1 MNENNLSFTVGIPT
15 YNSSIYL
22 TDCLN
27 SVIESKFIDEI
38 IISDDCSVDEEI
50 HKIESIVKKFR
61 SNSKKNIKFLKNNEN
76 KGAFFNKYFIVKQSK
91 NKVVYILDS
100 DNLAAKNIDKVFSF
114 ISKKN
119 DLNDLFIQP
128 NTMQQFWKYPNIS
141 KFISIFNSNY
151 KVRFFDKDR
160 KIDLNYIKISLLSN
174 SGGYRVDKFNIP
186 KSVIGQVLPFKQLD
200 KWIMWIL
207 NCGNFIVSKDKF
219 LLTTEEGLKYDRKLL
234 SIDAVVFSYLW
245 LKSGNQI
252 EILKNFYHHHRKRE
266 DSVSFK
272 EKQHS
277 NNAIKYFINKILSN

>member
-1 MNENNLSFTVGIPT
+1 MSQNKLSFTVGIPT

-22 TDCLN
+22 KDCL
-27 SVIESKFIDEI
+27 SSIVESKFIDEI

-50 HKIESIVKKFR
+50 HKIESIVEKFR
-61 SNSKKNIKFLKNNEN
+61 SNSTKNIKLFKNKKN
-76 KGAFFNKYFIVKQSK
+76 KGAFFNKYFIVKQSE

-100 DNLAAKNIDKVFSF
+100 DNLAAKNIDKVFYL

-119 DLNDLFIQP
+119 DINDLFIQP
-128 NTMQQFWKYPNIS
+128 NTMQQFWKYPYLS
-141 KFISIFNSNY
+141 KFISIFNSKY

-160 KIDLNYIKISLLSN
+160 KIDLNYIKTSLISN
-174 SGGYRVDKFNIP
+174 SGGYTIDKFNIP
-186 KSVIGQVLPFKQLD
+186 ESVMDQVLPFKQID

-219 LLTTEEGLKYDRKLL
+219 LLITKEGLKYDRELL

-245 LKSGNQI
+245 LQSGNQI
-252 EILKNFYHHHRKRE
+252 EILKDFYHHHRKRE

-272 EKQHS
+272 EKQYS
-277 NNAIKYFINKILSN
+277 NGAIKYFIKKILTN